1 VLRALANL
9 RTLDVAKLEPAFHS
23 MTSMQALFNLV
34 EAFCEEGQSL
44 HVNLNPAL
52 SVFHPAELR
61 FFGFME

>member
-1 VLRALANL
+1 
-9 RTLDVAKLEPAFHS
+9 
-23 MTSMQALFNLV
+23 MQALFNLV